1 MRVAVTGSTGMIGSA
16 LVASLAADGIDVVR
30 VVRHAP
36 GPNEVQWDP
45 SAGTLADGG
54 FDDLDAVVHLAGEPV
69 EKRWNA
75 EQKRKI
81 RESRVNGTRAV
92 AHACATAKNGPSVLV
107 SGSAIGFYGDTGERV
122 VDESG
127 PAGSDFLAGVVQE
140 WEAATA
146 EAETA
151 GVRVVHARTGI
162 VQSKSGGMLKK
173 QLTPFKLGVGGK
185 IGSGAFWL
193 SWVSL
198 DDEVRALRFAIDTP
212 TLSGPVNLTAPNPVT
227 NATYTK
233 ALGAA
238 VHRPTFMIIP
248 PAALKLAMGAEL
260 VESLLV
266 SQRVLPKQL
275 LDAGFSFTYP
285 TITEGLVGILQT

>member
-1 MRVAVTGSTGMIGSA
+1 MIGSA
-16 LVASLAADGIDVVR
+16 LVSSLQADGVDVLR

-36 GPNEVQWDP
+36 GAGEVQWDP
-45 SAGTLADGG
+45 SAGTLTDGG
-54 FDDLDAVVHLAGEPV
+54 FDNVDAVVHLAGEPV
-69 EKRWNA
+69 EKRWND

-81 RESRVNGTRAV
+81 RESRVNGTHAV

-107 SGSAIGFYGDTGERV
+107 SGSAIGFYGDTGETV

-127 PAGSDFLAGVVQE
+127 PVGSDFLAGVVHE

-146 EAETA
+146 EAEAA

-162 VQSKSGGMLKK
+162 VQSTTGGMLKK
-173 QLTPFKLGVGGK
+173 QLIPFKLGVGGK

-212 TLSGPVNLTAPNPVT
+212 TMRGAVNLTAPNPVT

-238 VHRPTFMIIP
+238 VHRPTFMVIP
-248 PAALKLAMGAEL
+248 PAALTLAMGAEL

-266 SQRVLPKQL
+266 SQRVLPKRL
-275 LDAGFSFTYP
+275 LDAGFTFMHP
-285 TITEGLVGILQT
+285 TITEGLQEIVRT